1 MPKDHKLMLVSSV
14 LIILIIAITS
24 IQGYFIYNLQN
35 ELDNTKID
43 LKTNQILLETT
54 KKEIEGLIKT
64 LEKRFEVTEEQIEE
78 SSSQI
83 LNLKKDISNIQVQ
96 SLDFTGII
104 KEALPAT
111 VSILTS
117 ESQGSGVIISK
128 DGYIVTNYH
137 VIQGVRNIRVF
148 TFDREL
154 YSAKVIGIS
163 RVADI
168 ALLKIEA
175 NNLDYLE
182 FGDSDKLSVG
192 QKVIA
197 FGNPAG
203 LDFTVTEGIISAVN
217 RVGSNGLD
225 IYIQTDVPI
234 NPGNSGGP
242 LVDINK
248 EIIGINNFKVGGDFE
263 SLGFA
268 IESNYVKEI
277 VDSIFEELEKQQV

>member
-78 SSSQI
+78 SSSKI